1 MNIKLS
7 IPVLQTL
14 TNNEAFTYFCTLVA
28 ISKNPDSTIKDI
40 VRITGVSET
49 TIFNHLKEF
58 EEVANLTIDRTG
70 CSNKYSYTEPTK
82 FFVTISLNRIVHE
95 IGVQHNTVYSALEA
109 GLVERSD
116 KKLYFKFI
124 HPSLCIL

>member
-7 IPVLQTL
+7 IPILQTL

-49 TIFNHLKEF
+49 TIFNHLKKF

-70 CSNKYSYTEPTK
+70 CSNKY
-82 FFVTISLNRIVHE
+82 
-95 IGVQHNTVYSALEA
+95 QM
-109 GLVERSD
+109 LV
-116 KKLYFKFI
+116 
-124 HPSLCIL
+124 